1 MECFMNQ
8 SYRLV
13 WSAVRG
19 AWAVVSELAK
29 SHAKS
34 GAAMVVVAAATAAMP
49 AQAVVIDSSQDLN
62 STGAAGSVQA
72 SSSVGFEPLVEFAT
86 GQTFYL

>member
-1 MECFMNQ
+1 MNQ

-13 WSAVRG
+13 WSTVRG

-49 AQAVVIDSSQDLN
+49 AQAVVFDDSLDLN
-62 STGAAGSVQA
+62 
-72 SSSVGFEPLVEFAT
+72 AT
-86 GQTFYL
+86 GDEISVRVDGRLPPS

>member
-1 MECFMNQ
+1 MNQ

-49 AQAVVIDSSQDLN
+49 AQAVVVDNSFDLN
-62 STGAAGSVQA
+62 TTGDKISVEA
-72 SSSVGFEPLVEFAT
+72 DDSFPLVQFKA
-86 GQTFYL
+86 GQTFTLGS